1 MDSALYKSSLI
12 NGILIL
18 FILFYALYLKNLPK
32 YIIGILLLVVV
43 TSLMNHGMS
52 DENIKWMDRIIAIAA
67 ISALAYYINDKHK
80 KNYVLIVM
88 LALVCV
94 FYLIAKFMKNNLND
108 RDYVYFHILSHVFA
122 TMLIFWIVIMKN
134 YI

>member
-94 FYLIAKFMKNNLND
+94 FYLIAKFIKNNLND

>member
-1 MDSALYKSSLI
+1 MDSLLYKSSLI

-32 YIIGILLLVVV
+32 YIIGILMLVVI

-52 DENIKWMDRIIAIAA
+52 DGNVKWMDRIIAIAA
-67 ISALAYYINDKHK
+67 ISVLAYYINDKHK
-80 KNYVLIVM
+80 NNYILIVM
-88 LALVCV
+88 LALICV

-122 TMLIFWIVIMKN
+122 TILIFWIVIMKN
-134 YI
+134 YS

>member
-1 MDSALYKSSLI
+1 MDSLLYKSSLI

-18 FILFYALYLKNLPK
+18 FILFYSLYLKNLPK
-32 YIIGILLLVVV
+32 YIIAILMLVVI

-52 DENIKWMDRIIAIAA
+52 DENVKWMDRIIAIAA

-80 KNYVLIVM
+80 NNYILIVM
-88 LALVCV
+88 LALICV

-122 TMLIFWIVIMKN
+122 TILIFWIVIMKN
-134 YI
+134 YS